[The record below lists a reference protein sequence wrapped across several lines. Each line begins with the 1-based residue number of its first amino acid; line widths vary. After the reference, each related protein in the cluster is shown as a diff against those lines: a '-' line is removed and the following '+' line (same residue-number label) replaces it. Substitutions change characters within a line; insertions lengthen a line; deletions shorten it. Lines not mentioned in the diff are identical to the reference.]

1 MVERRQEASPETG
14 RPPGTLRLQIVVRP
28 GEGLGFR
35 LAGVVTHEVG
45 AGEEPARFRDLLG
58 DPALGVLAVE
68 TEVLRAVPEH
78 LLSRAAARG
87 LPVVLPFALPRR
99 YGEAGRGREYVAAL
113 IRRAVGYHVKLGPEV
128 TR

>member
-1 MVERRQEASPETG
+1 MVDHRQEASPEAG
-14 RPPGTLRLQIVVRP
+14 RPAGTLRLEIAVRP

-35 LAGVVTHEVG
+35 LAGVATHEV
-45 AGEEPARFRDLLG
+45 APGEEPARLRELLG
-58 DPALGVLAVE
+58 DPAIGVLAVE
-68 TEVLRAVPEH
+68 TEVLRFVPEH
-78 LLSRAAARG
+78 LLARAAARG

-128 TR
+128 RR